1 MSARVDAPGQ
11 WVPDIRGDGRGVRVS
26 AHAEVG
32 FLVVS
37 TWKAGTCVGTVRL
50 LPDEAADLVA
60 ALSRS
65 LAALT
70 RDNPL
75 LGLGAVDPMAREFEA
90 RLSALE
96 QRHSLRRIFGRKRL
110 SSSAPRTR
118 GLRQPPG

>member
-1 MSARVDAPGQ
+1 MSGLSHAPGR
-11 WVPDIRGDGRGVRVS
+11 WVADIRGDGRGVRVS
-26 AHAEVG
+26 AHAEGG

-60 ALSRS
+60 ALSHS

-70 RDNPL
+70 RDEPPL
-75 LGLGAVDPMAREFEA
+75 GRGPVDPMVKELEV

-96 QRHSLRRIFGRKRL
+96 QRL
-110 SSSAPRTR
+110 S
-118 GLRQPPG
+118 